1 MRYIKLIGFL
11 LFLSIAPNIEARG
24 QNNSDPIVYITTF
37 DEIPD
42 QREQAFLAVVETQ
55 LNQYGVEVQ
64 LSGDEDAQIG
74 INLGEDYF
82 AFWLDSA
89 RDSITSPII
98 YSNTTIPYCGDFTG
112 GGVPERYLLT
122 DESHPLLIEFVTAI
136 GLYQVGLYEE
146 SYALL
151 AELEPELMPFYYF
164 PPFTFRD
171 YWNFYQANNA
181 IQLENFDE
189 AIPLLEEAIF
199 DPENPNL
206 GRTHVTNLAW
216 LYIHVGKT
224 DEALNL
230 INNYLPAVCSKI
242 HLPENNPYITLGQL
256 ETLARRAQ
264 LYALAFDYDSAI
276 ADMDAAI
283 ELAEANDVSD
293 EQLAELYTLR
303 GEIISLIYEWDRVL
317 ENFNTA
323 LELNPDYAP
332 AYFQRGVLY
341 YTMTER
347 ESALADFQHYLEIAP
362 DGEHAAEAQ
371 RYIDSIQLEL
381 ESLRG

>member
-11 LFLSIAPNIEARG
+11 LFLSLAPNIEARG
-24 QNNSDPIVYITTF
+24 QDNSDPIVYITTF

-42 QREQAFLAVVETQ
+42 QNEAAFLAVVETQ

-64 LSGDEDAQIG
+64 LSEDETAQIG
-74 INLGEDYF
+74 ISLGEDYF
-82 AFWLDSA
+82 AFWLASA

-98 YSNTTIPYCGDFTG
+98 YSNTTIPHCGDLTG
-112 GGVPERYLLT
+112 GGVPERYQLTAASHSLLQQ
-122 DESHPLLIEFVTAI
+122 LVVAL
-136 GLYQVGLYEE
+136 GLYQAGLYGD
-146 SYALL
+146 SYTLL
-151 AELEPELMPFYYF
+151 YELEAELMLFYYF
-164 PPFTFRD
+164 PSFSFRE
-171 YWNFYQANNA
+171 YWNFYQANNLIMIGDFDAA
-181 IQLENFDE
+181 IT
-189 AIPLLEEAIF
+189 LLEETIF
-199 DPENPNL
+199 DPENSNP

-216 LYIHVGKT
+216 LYIHIGKT
-224 DEALNL
+224 DEALTL
-230 INNYLPAVCSKI
+230 LKDYLPTVCSSI
-242 HLPENNPYITLGQL
+242 TLDENNPYIHLGQL

-283 ELAEANDVSD
+283 DLAEAHEVSD

-303 GEIISLIYEWDRVL
+303 GEIIFLIYEWDRVL

-323 LELNPDYAP
+323 LKLNPDYAP

-341 YTMTER
+341 YTMTEP
-347 ESALADFQHYLEIAP
+347 ENALADFQHYLELAS
-362 DGEHAAEAQ
+362 DGEYATEAQ

-381 ESLRG
+381 ESLGG